1 MARELEVHVPA
12 NNMHLVKTGKS
23 EKKYLCVSSMAQVGA
38 GRLYA

>member
-1 MARELEVHVPA
+1 MTREHKVHVPA

-23 EKKYLCVSSMAQVGA
+23 QKKYLCVSIVGA